1 MTGLIYN
8 IWGYPFDTMKT
19 NIQSGKGT
27 SVREMIANKF
37 WRQKSY
43 KQGMAIVFLR
53 GMIADSTNLIV
64 YERSRNFA

>member
-1 MTGLIYN
+1 
-8 IWGYPFDTMKT
+8 
-19 NIQSGKGT
+19 
-27 SVREMIANKF
+27 MIAKKF